1 LGYGTTA
8 GDAIAVPLV
17 FLVLVLG
24 GLSGDHGDFAAAIDL
39 TAVTVLNALKAN

>member
-1 LGYGTTA
+1 MNCHPSLRKG
-8 GDAIAVPLV
+8 IPLV